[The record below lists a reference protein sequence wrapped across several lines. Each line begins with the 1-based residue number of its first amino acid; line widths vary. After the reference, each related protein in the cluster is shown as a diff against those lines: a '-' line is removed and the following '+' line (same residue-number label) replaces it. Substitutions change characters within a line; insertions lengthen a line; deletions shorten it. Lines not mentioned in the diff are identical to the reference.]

1 MVGEIPKQWE
11 VVVAQAEFAYNYSR
25 NRIAG
30 KSPLEVIYGRHS
42 MHLYDLAPL
51 AEMGRTSLKG
61 ENIADLMKKLHEEIR
76 LKIKELNAKNKK
88 YAN

>member
-1 MVGEIPKQWE
+1 
-11 VVVAQAEFAYNYSR
+11 
-25 NRIAG
+25 
-30 KSPLEVIYGRHS
+30 

-76 LKIKELNAKNKK
+76 LKIKELNAKNEK

>member
-1 MVGEIPKQWE
+1 MEKFLSNGKLWLHKQNLPI
-11 VVVAQAEFAYNYSR
+11 NYSR